1 MSPVLLFTLFVFL
14 LLFPFAFVT
23 HLGVQVTKIIP
34 IPRILI
40 LLSPPPVSQI
50 AMLKDNLD
58 LPLMWAVG
66 IVRDVGVYPNNL
78 VVEGNLVPVPSY
90 KESQAAAGL

>member
-1 MSPVLLFTLFVFL
+1 
-14 LLFPFAFVT
+14 
-23 HLGVQVTKIIP
+23 
-34 IPRILI
+34 
-40 LLSPPPVSQI
+40 
-50 AMLKDNLD
+50 MLKDNLD